1 MGSAPALAEWLL
13 APGTGPA
20 PAGKP
25 PLARRCPLLGVAPRP
40 APPRDNM
47 TRMGEDLLTHKGGCH
62 CGAVQFEVQAPG
74 ALTALDC
81 NCSICRKSGYLH
93 LHVPAARF
101 RLLKGEEALSVY
113 TFNTGAAKHG
123 FCKTCGIKSF
133 YIPRSLP
140 DGYSVNV
147 RCLERTHIAGVKV
160 EPFDG
165 ENWETAYAAAK
176 GRLTD

>member
-1 MGSAPALAEWLL
+1 MAFGVGDWPRAS
-13 APGTGPA
+13 
-20 PAGKP
+20 
-25 PLARRCPLLGVAPRP
+25 GVAFGVGDRTRASGEAALNRGVARL

-47 TRMGEDLLTHKGGCH
+47 TNMGEDLLTHKGGCH
-62 CGAVQFEVQAPG
+62 CGAVQFEVEAPS
-74 ALTALDC
+74 ALRALDC

-101 RLLKGEEALSVY
+101 RLLRGEEALSVY

-140 DGYSVNV
+140 DGYSVNI
-147 RCLERTHIAGVKV
+147 RCLERTNIARVKV

-165 ENWETAYAAAK
+165 QNWETAYAAAK
-176 GRLTD
+176 ERLTG

>member
-1 MGSAPALAEWLL
+1 MAL
-13 APGTGPA
+13 GTGPA
-20 PAGKP
+20 PAGRP
-25 PLARRCPLLGVAPRP
+25 PLALRR
-40 APPRDNM
+40 DTM
-47 TRMGEDLLTHKGGCH
+47 TAMGEDLLTHKGGCH
-62 CGAVQFEVQAPG
+62 CGAVQFEVEAPG

-101 RLLKGEEALSVY
+101 RLLKGEQALSVY

-176 GRLTD
+176 NRLTD